1 MMKRAVLVTDIQNDF
16 LPGGALAVPQG
27 DAIIPFVRKVMQR
40 TEDYELIVAVQDW
53 HPPDHGS
60 FASQHPGAEP
70 FQMGELAGLPQML
83 WPDHCVQG
91 TPGVRLEEQI
101 RETLADITR
110 AGAYTM
116 IIQKGQDPRVDS
128 YSAFFDNARRHDT
141 GLDRALKSYGITDV
155 DIVGLAFDYCVRF
168 TALDAASLGYRTRV
182 LMNGTRAIDT
192 EAYDQVVGELEVAGV
207 RCVAE

>member
-1 MMKRAVLVTDIQNDF
+1 MKRALLVTDIQNDF

-27 DAIIPFVRKVMQR
+27 DAIIPCVTELMQR
-40 TEDYELIVAVQDW
+40 TDRYELIVAVQDW

-60 FASQHPGAEP
+60 FASSHPGAAP

-91 TPGVRLEEQI
+91 SPGARLHEQI
-101 RETLADITR
+101 RETLTEITR
-110 AGAYTM
+110 GGAFSI
-116 IIQKGQDPRVDS
+116 IIQKGQDRRVDS

-155 DIVGLAFDYCVRF
+155 DIVGLAFDYCVRS

-182 LMNGTRAIDT
+182 MMNGTRAID
-192 EAYDQVVGELEVAGV
+192 AAGIDQVVNELEAAGIA
-207 RCVAE
+207 CVSE